1 MTQIVMTLI
10 FSVVMLMF
18 MAFPAIKIVEFIN
31 SKKELSQKT
40 QNILI
45 VIITILL
52 SLMIGIFLNTNN
64 GVHR

>member
-1 MTQIVMTLI
+1 MIQVAITLI

-31 SKKELSQKT
+31 SKKELSQKA

-45 VIITILL
+45 IAITVIL
-52 SLMIGIFLNTNN
+52 SLAIGIFLNSNN
-64 GVHR
+64 GVHP